1 MIVTLIKKLL
11 PKSRSTFLLL
21 SVVLIVF
28 FYPSI
33 SESRHARYLL
43 GILFAVTPLAGVY
56 AVSGNRRIM
65 IAATILGLPA
75 LIAVIGHF
83 FLNLA
88 LIRDELYLSL
98 IVVYYVFTTAA
109 VIRHLFRR
117 RKVDADTIITAVSAY
132 LMIGLSFAVTYM
144 LVALHD
150 PGAFAQST
158 VTRALEWRDL
168 FYFSFV
174 TLTTLG
180 YGDITPIAPHARS
193 LAIFEAVCG
202 VIYMSTLIARLVS
215 EYHSS
220 RDNDPQ

>member
-56 AVSGNRRIM
+56 AVSDNRRIM
-65 IAATILGLPA
+65 VAATILGLPA

-144 LVALHD
+144 LVALRD
-150 PGAFAQST
+150 PGAFVQST
-158 VTRALEWRDL
+158 VTRALEWQDL

-180 YGDITPIAPHARS
+180 YGDITPIVSHARS
-193 LAIFEAVCG
+193 LAIFESVCG

-215 EYHSS
+215 EYRHE
-220 RDNDPQ
+220 